1 MIITTILLV
10 LENQLVALTQ
20 DNQQINKSTTHV
32 YCYLTSH
39 YSCSL
44 FLQLQLLHQTARH
57 HRRLLKYTL
66 SWVPAPAPH
75 KADTLYRL
83 TPTQHYSS
91 RHLLSGTSPLS
102 WLRLFAPRLLTLA
115 ADSTSSRLARITRL
129 LLDGPAFEGGSVRV
143 VLYSTF

>member
-1 MIITTILLV
+1 MIITTTLLV

-32 YCYLTSH
+32 YCYLTTH

-44 FLQLQLLHQTARH
+44 LLQLQLLHQTARH

-66 SWVPAPAPH
+66 PWVPALSSH
-75 KADTLYRL
+75 KADTIQTYIYTTLRNKGH
-83 TPTQHYSS
+83 T
-91 RHLLSGTSPLS
+91 
-102 WLRLFAPRLLTLA
+102 LRLAPHLLTLA
-115 ADSTSSRLARITRL
+115 ADSTSLRLARITRL

-143 VLYSTF
+143 VLHSIF